1 MHACARRPGQV
12 TGVKNAPL
20 VSHVKNM
27 TWPDFLDDVKNMA
40 WHDFLDHECFITNF
54 TRQTDDLIYIFFKK
68 ILNDKLE
75 LDYASHFESTAAREH
90 RH

>member
-1 MHACARRPGQV
+1 MHLWHLRGQRIFMHACARRPGQV

-54 TRQTDDLIYIFFKK
+54 TRQTDDLIYIFF
-68 ILNDKLE
+68 
-75 LDYASHFESTAAREH
+75 SRRF
-90 RH
+90 